1 MIGSTEPLQVS
12 LLLFA
17 DWYDKL
23 LFVFEFFDV
32 SEQNFLDVQS
42 IEKLI
47 NPGEC
52 PAVASLDTADR
63 PW

>member
-1 MIGSTEPLQVS
+1 MS